1 MCYSIA
7 ELHEKKVPFAVI
19 ISNEITGIIY
29 SKIYKQN
36 YIRAIEMN
44 GTEINYFLDIR
55 NEMKFIK
62 SNENG
67 SVWEYRNFKRQMSS
81 SMKHNCLV
89 RNKVINEG
97 YI

>member
-1 MCYSIA
+1 MSYSIA

-36 YIRAIEMN
+36 YIRAIEMS

-55 NEMKFIK
+55 NEMKFIGRHQI
-62 SNENG
+62 G
-67 SVWEYRNFKRQMSS
+67 SIWECNNFKSEMSMS
-81 SMKHNCLV
+81 IKHNFLI
-89 RNKVINEG
+89 RNQIIKG
-97 YI
+97 DYI